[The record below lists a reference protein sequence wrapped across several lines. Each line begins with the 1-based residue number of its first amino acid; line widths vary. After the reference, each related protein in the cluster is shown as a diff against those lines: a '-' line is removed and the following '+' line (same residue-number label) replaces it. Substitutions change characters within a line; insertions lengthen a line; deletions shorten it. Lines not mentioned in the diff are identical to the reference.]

1 MSNPKG
7 RNAVIVVDVILVIL
21 NAYLLIVVSVEG
33 DDFLNLYGFIAGST
47 VATSI
52 TLCVLSLVMACVSCL
67 GAMVDNARLVLANA
81 LWLLIWLVLA
91 IVRAVGFKNR
101 DCSPCYSPG
110 PALRVSGVMILTA
123 IAVVGFMLLH
133 VCASLL

>member
-1 MSNPKG
+1 M
-7 RNAVIVVDVILVIL
+7 
-21 NAYLLIVVSVEG
+21 LIVVSVEG

-52 TLCVLSLVMACVSCL
+52 TLCALSLVMACVACV

-101 DCSPCYSPG
+101 DCPPCYTPF
-110 PALRVSGVMILTA
+110 PALRVSGVMILTS

-133 VCASLL
+133 SEYSSFASLPACTSSASNCALL